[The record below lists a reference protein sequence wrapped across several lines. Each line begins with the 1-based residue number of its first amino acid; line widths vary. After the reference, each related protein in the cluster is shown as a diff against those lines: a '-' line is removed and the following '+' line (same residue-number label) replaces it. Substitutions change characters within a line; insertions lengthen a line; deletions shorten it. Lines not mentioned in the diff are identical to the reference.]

1 MTDQQSSR
9 SPLWL
14 TLGGAVLLVSGV
26 AAGWFFESRRTA
38 SGEIGDAE
46 RARIEQVVQDYL
58 LEHPEILPQAIEK
71 LRANES
77 LKQLGP
83 IVDKVMAPYPGAV
96 LGNPNGTVTL
106 VEFSDFACT
115 FCRHSEADLE
125 ALIAENPDLKVVI
138 RQLPIIAPTS
148 PDAARWGLAAAA
160 QGKYAAFHKT
170 MFAAGRTDA
179 ATIRGVARLAGLDLA
194 QASQEAQNPAIQ
206 KEIETNIEYARRL
219 GFDGTPCWVVGDQIM
234 QGAVGKEALA
244 KAIAEARK
252 S

>member
-1 MTDQQSSR
+1 MADSSPSR

-14 TLGGAVLLVSGV
+14 TLGGIALLALGI
-26 AAGWFFESRRTA
+26 AGGWLLESRRTA
-38 SGEIGDAE
+38 SGAMDDKEK
-46 RARIEQVVQDYL
+46 ARIEQVVHDYL

-77 LKQLGP
+77 LKQLEP

-160 QGKYAAFHKT
+160 QGKYAAFHKA

-179 ATIRGVARLAGLDLA
+179 ATIQGVARMAGLDLA
-194 QASQEAQNPAIQ
+194 RAQQDLANPAVQ

-219 GFDGTPCWVVGDQIM
+219 GFDGTPSWIIGDQIM

-244 KAIAEARK
+244 KAIAEARG